1 MKRISTLFIYL
12 MLFLFQPSFT
22 AYADGITISVTP
34 TDPTVPINDESGR
47 GKRIPTRPIFCNID
61 FETGTISST
70 SSLINNVAE
79 YQICTED
86 SACIYSTDSEA
97 EFVNALK
104 NLHGVYII
112 TLIGDGYALSG
123 YFEN

>member
-1 MKRISTLFIYL
+1 

-22 AYADGITISVTP
+22 AYADGITISITP
-34 TDPTVPINDESGR
+34 TDETTPPKNDP
-47 GKRIPTRPIFCNID
+47 GKGQRIPPRPIFCNID

-104 NLHGVYII
+104 DLHGVYII
-112 TLIGDGYALSG
+112 TLLGDDYALSG